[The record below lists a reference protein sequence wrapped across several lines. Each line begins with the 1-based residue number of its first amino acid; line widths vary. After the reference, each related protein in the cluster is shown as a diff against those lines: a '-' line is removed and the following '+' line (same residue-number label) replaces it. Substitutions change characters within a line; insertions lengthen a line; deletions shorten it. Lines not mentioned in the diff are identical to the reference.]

1 MFRSVKVRIV
11 FCIPRSATEAES
23 IVKKIRDLPRR
34 HAAEK
39 TVTAERLAHLESVPL
54 IDTHVSANLRVESG
68 MPECL
73 HARAV
78 KKHVPAIELLR
89 PADQRKRSVS
99 QLRRPGLCVRD
110 EERRP
115 VVIGRDTHVR
125 GYVTIELAEPSGR
138 SGSAAGDASRKPS
151 TRLPRHACGNEVVR
165 LV

>member
-1 MFRSVKVRIV
+1 MKVSIV
-11 FCIPRSATEAES
+11 FCITHSATEAES

-39 TVTAERLAHLESVPL
+39 AVTAERLAHLESVPL

-68 MPECL
+68 VPECL

-78 KKHVPAIELLR
+78 EKHVPAMKFLR
-89 PADQRKRSVS
+89 PANQCKGSVS
-99 QLRRPGLCVRD
+99 QLRRAGLRVSN

-115 VVIGRDTHVR
+115 VVIRSDTYVGR
-125 GYVTIELAEPSGR
+125 YVTIELAEPSGR

-165 LV
+165 FV